1 MDLIEYKIKYQQ
13 FKIRGDLV
21 TFDSVYKLICHVGYD
36 NLDDIEL
43 RFYKGK
49 NQETMNDNYYDDCK
63 TFFIYSNYK
72 YFNNELTINN
82 IQYFYPKGF
91 NKINIYDNEIHII
104 NKITKEVGVIIY
116 GSLYLCETGE
126 NGDGS
131 SLNLG
136 GFKSY
141 IFLNKNKLKE
151 LGLLDCNSTMENRIY
166 HMYYENTIENDIVKR
181 FQRKLAES
189 NTINGIFDVALEK
202 RRDKNS

>member
-1 MDLIEYKIKYQQ
+1 MI
-13 FKIRGDLV
+13 FV
-21 TFDSVYKLICHVGYD
+21 KL
-36 NLDDIEL
+36 NL
-43 RFYKGK
+43 
-49 NQETMNDNYYDDCK
+49 
-63 TFFIYSNYK
+63 SN
-72 YFNNELTINN
+72 
-82 IQYFYPKGF
+82 
-91 NKINIYDNEIHII
+91 
-104 NKITKEVGVIIY
+104 
-116 GSLYLCETGE
+116 
-126 NGDGS
+126 GS